1 MQLFFDQFLE
11 IRLTEEVFHHIQT
24 FIDRQHIFQRKHQPT
39 FQQTGSHR
47 ADSLINHVQQATAA
61 IVHAT
66 HQFKAANGELIQT
79 DVFIFFNTCQRSD
92 MSYLGMLRHNEI
104 LQDSSRSNNTILEML
119 YTKTF
124 QILRFKM
131 LQKFLTGSGLCKYP
145 VVQFESK
152 ELTSEISLEHPPLTT
167 FKKYFLGREVIQ

>member
-1 MQLFFDQFLE
+1 MQLFFDQFFE
-11 IRLTEEVFHHIQT
+11 IRLTEKIFHYIQA
-24 FIDRQHIFQRKHQPT
+24 FIDRQYIFQRKHQPAL
-39 FQQTGSHR
+39 QQTGTHR
-47 ADSLINHVQQATAA
+47 TDSLINHVQQAAA
-61 IVHAT
+61 SIIHAAY
-66 HQFKAANGELIQT
+66 QLKATDREFIQT

-92 MSYLGMLRHNEI
+92 MPDLGMLRHNEI
-104 LQDSSRSNNTILEML
+104 LQDGSRSDDTILEML

-131 LQKFLTGSGLCKYP
+131 LQKFLPGGGLCKYP

-167 FKKYFLGREVIQ
+167 FKKYFFGRKVIQ

>member
-1 MQLFFDQFLE
+1 
-11 IRLTEEVFHHIQT
+11 
-24 FIDRQHIFQRKHQPT
+24 
-39 FQQTGSHR
+39 
-47 ADSLINHVQQATAA
+47 
-61 IVHAT
+61 
-66 HQFKAANGELIQT
+66 
-79 DVFIFFNTCQRSD
+79 

-145 VVQFESK
+145 VVQFKSK
-152 ELTSEISLEHPPLTT
+152 ELTSKVTLKHTPFST
-167 FKKYFLGREVIQ
+167 FKKHFFRSEVIQ